1 MAQTDRLTA
10 QQRAFVVALF
20 GHTVEGAAA
29 EVGISPRTAWR
40 WLAQAHVKEAVQ
52 QAQQEAL
59 QAVTR
64 QAVQAMSEALGV
76 LQEVAADR
84 QSPTGARVSAA
95 RAILENALRFAE
107 TVDLSERV
115 SALEAQMQKGGAE

>member
-29 EVGISPRTAWR
+29 GVGISPRTAWR
-40 WLAQAHVKEAVQ
+40 WLALAHVKEAVQ
-52 QAQQEAL
+52 HAQQEAL
-59 QAVTR
+59 EAVTR
-64 QAVQAMSEALGV
+64 RAVQAMTGALAV

-84 QSPTGARVSAA
+84 QSPTGSRVSAA
-95 RAILENALRFAE
+95 RAILENGLRFAE
-107 TVDLSERV
+107 VVTLEARIA
-115 SALEAQMQKGGAE
+115 ALEEARKSGAS